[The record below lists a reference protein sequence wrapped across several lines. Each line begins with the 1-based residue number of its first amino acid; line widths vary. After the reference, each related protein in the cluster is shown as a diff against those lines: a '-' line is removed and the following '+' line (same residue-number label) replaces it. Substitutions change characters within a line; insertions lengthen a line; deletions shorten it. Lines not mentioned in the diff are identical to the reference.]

1 MQLTL
6 SGWWILPPIFNRNL
20 GWITMV
26 CDIIHFDT
34 CCTCSD
40 NFLCVSCYL
49 IKRHRHFARCMV
61 YIHHDIMI
69 LLVSGNYQLLAQWL
83 SVTGVSPSG
92 WKKHVSTCEE
102 IHAARPATSC
112 SCRRM
117 GIWDK
122 CASYLIAM
130 RASMFKTF
138 RTASLDHATV
148 VWRSPITSI
157 FIGMIGQNPN
167 IHLKPKYPRP
177 LPSALGLW
185 SLNDWVSQKCW

>member
-1 MQLTL
+1 MLHMFRQFLVCVMLFDQEASSFCTL
-6 SGWWILPPIFNRNL
+6 YGLHSSWY
-20 GWITMV
+20 
-26 CDIIHFDT
+26 HDT
-34 CCTCSD
+34 ACQWKLSTTCSVT
-40 NFLCVSCYL
+40 VSDW
-49 IKRHRHFARCMV
+49 R
-61 YIHHDIMI
+61 
-69 LLVSGNYQLLAQWL
+69 
-83 SVTGVSPSG
+83 VTFRLE
-92 WKKHVSTCEE
+92 KHVSTCEE

>member
-1 MQLTL
+1 MNYHGLRHYTFWHMLHMFRQFLLCVMLFDQEASSFCTL
-6 SGWWILPPIFNRNL
+6 YGLHSSWY
-20 GWITMV
+20 
-26 CDIIHFDT
+26 HDT
-34 CCTCSD
+34 ACQWKLSTTCSVT
-40 NFLCVSCYL
+40 VSDW
-49 IKRHRHFARCMV
+49 R
-61 YIHHDIMI
+61 
-69 LLVSGNYQLLAQWL
+69 
-83 SVTGVSPSG
+83 VTFRLE
-92 WKKHVSTCEE
+92 KHVSTCEE